1 MVFPSLHTTCIFV
14 RAIGTV
20 LLAVTEEVFVDAD
33 GITTGQLANLTE
45 GLVCVQ
51 KGFHLLLP
59 CQLITVLHSP
69 LPITGL
75 FFQVKS
81 KTGRTTD
88 GLQTLGK
95 LDHNINAILY

>member
-1 MVFPSLHTTCIFV
+1 MVPPYLLTTCVFV

-33 GITTGQLANLTE
+33 GITTGQFANLTE
-45 GLVCVQ
+45 RLVCVQ

-81 KTGRTTD
+81 ETRWTTD
-88 GLQTLGK
+88 SLQALRK
-95 LDHNINAILY
+95 LVHIINSILS